1 MTKFYSSRKNT
12 RRFGT
17 LIAVAGAVL
26 LASPAFAQTVVYGT
40 DRIGSI
46 VNATGG
52 SMGKLISQ
60 RSALTVRVRSF
71 AGPEAWIPE
80 LDSGRIHFGSH
91 FAASFFG
98 AFNHINSKL
107 HTKNL
112 RLVRSSKGAS
122 LLGFMVRKDSDIKTV
137 ADLKGKR
144 VTSGY
149 GGQPVIRVMTEST
162 LAAYGL
168 SYDDVKKVPTVA
180 VVGGVQAIIDGRAD
194 AAWASPMMPQARQA
208 NAKVGIRFIPLNA
221 LTDAQLAKVREV
233 SKMPFLYA
241 AKFRGNMPY
250 FPKGTQLLTQEM
262 YLATSKHTSDAA
274 VRAAAEAMWNNV
286 AELRKGHR
294 ALAGFI
300 NPASVSLLAELPYHP
315 AAITFY
321 KEKGLW
327 SAKADAMQARLMK
340 KAQ

>member
-1 MTKFYSSRKNT
+1 MSIISGRHRAQFLSA
-12 RRFGT
+12 
-17 LIAVAGAVL
+17 LAVAFAATVAV
-26 LASPAFAQTVVYGT
+26 SPSMAQTVVYGT
-40 DRIGSI
+40 DKVGSI

-52 SMGKLISQ
+52 TIGKIISQ

-80 LDSGRIHFGSH
+80 LDSGKVQFGSH
-91 FAASFFG
+91 FAASFFV
-98 AFNHINSKL
+98 AFNNVGSRL

-122 LLGFMVRKDSDIKTV
+122 LLGFMVRKDSPIKSIK
-137 ADLKGKR
+137 DLKGKR

-149 GGQPVIRVMTEST
+149 GGQPVIRVMTEAS
-162 LAAYGL
+162 LAAHGL
-168 SYDDVKKVPTVA
+168 TYNDVTKVPTVA
-180 VVGGVQAIIDGRAD
+180 VVGGVQAIVEGRAD

-208 NAKVGIRFIPLNA
+208 NAKVGIRFVPMND
-221 LTDAQLAKVREV
+221 LTDAQMDTIRKV

-241 AKFRGNMPY
+241 DKFKGNMPY

-262 YLATSKHTSDAA
+262 YVIASSHTSDKA
-274 VRAAAEAMWNNV
+274 VRAAAEALWNNE
-286 AELRKGHR
+286 AELRKSHR
-294 ALAGFI
+294 ALAGFL
-300 NPASVSLLAELPYHP
+300 NKSSVSLLAELPYHP
-315 AAITFY
+315 AAIAFY

-340 KAQ
+340 KAM

>member
-1 MTKFYSSRKNT
+1 MTYHPKTKLPNT
-12 RRFGT
+12 FGT
-17 LIAVAGAVL
+17 LIAVAVAVL
-26 LASPAFAQTVVYGT
+26 LAAPAFAQTVVYGT

-52 SMGKLISQ
+52 SIGKLISQ
-60 RSALTVRVRSF
+60 RSPLTVRVRSF

-80 LDSGRIHFGSH
+80 LDSGHLHFGSH
-91 FAASFFG
+91 FAASLYF
-98 AFNHINSKL
+98 AFNNINSKL

-149 GGQPVIRVMTEST
+149 GGQPVIRVMTSAT
-162 LAAYGL
+162 LAAFGM
-168 SYDDVKKVPTVA
+168 SYDDVKNVPTVA
-180 VVGGVQAIIDGRAD
+180 VVGGVQAIVDGRAD

-208 NAKVGIRFIPLNA
+208 NAKVGIRFIPLNG
-221 LTDAQLAKVREV
+221 LTDSQLGKIREV
-233 SKMPFLYA
+233 SRMPFLYA
-241 AKFRGNMPY
+241 DKFRGNMPY

-262 YLATSKHTSDAA
+262 YLATSSHTSDAA
-274 VRAAAEAMWNNV
+274 VTAAAKAMWDNV
-286 AELRKGHR
+286 KELRKGHR

-315 AAITFY
+315 AAIAFY
-321 KEKGLW
+321 KTKGLW

-340 KAQ
+340 KAM